1 VELLARGKGQPMRC
15 MHANYWK
22 FCDTPLPIEDEFGGV
37 VKLTTPIATRDDG
50 DNTIGSDDRVR
61 SHVAISRW
69 REKIKHGICLSTL
82 FWSQDVLPERGL
94 FVGLHEALPRD
105 WTLARCLFESRRYR
119 WKASSHGCTLARFA
133 AHHRVGIPPR
143 LRAAFRRLMSGWVDM
158 YPLDDNE
165 GEAEGRVIQ

>member
-1 VELLARGKGQPMRC
+1 
-15 MHANYWK
+15 
-22 FCDTPLPIEDEFGGV
+22 
-37 VKLTTPIATRDDG
+37 VKLTTPIVTRNDG
-50 DNTIGSDDRVR
+50 DNNTIGSGDRVC
-61 SHVAISRW
+61 SHAAISRR
-69 REKIKHGICLSTL
+69 RERIKHGICLSTL

-119 WKASSHGCTLARFA
+119 WKASSHGCTLARFT